1 MEKTLINDI
10 VKISIFRKTSHSC
23 IKSIRGK

>member
-10 VKISIFRKTSHSC
+10 VKNINFRKTSHSC

>member
-10 VKISIFRKTSHSC
+10 VKISILEKASHSC